1 MTARKPQRIVTGR
14 TPIPLSLELDRRAR
28 EVLIKARM
36 EVNLTQ
42 QELASR
48 LGRAQSFVSRVE
60 RGTLAIDRVHFATIA
75 RALGEDPRT
84 LFAKAIAGPIERA
97 ARTRGRART
106 RR

>member
-14 TPIPLSLELDRRAR
+14 APIPLSLELDRRAR
-28 EVLIKARM
+28 EVLIMART

-48 LGRAQSFVSRVE
+48 IGRAQSFVSRIE
-60 RGTLAIDRVHFATIA
+60 QGTLPINRVHFATIA

-84 LFAKAIAGPIERA
+84 LFAKALAGAIEHA
-97 ARTRGRART
+97 ARARNRART